1 MDELEILKKDW
12 KEKGQTEPK
21 LSYNQIYNM
30 LFKRSTSIVKWIF
43 IISIL
48 ELIFWTGIFLI
59 TPKSSFEVI
68 EKLGATPILY
78 GFNILHYLVV
88 FVFIYYFY
96 KNYTTIRV
104 TDNTKTLMK
113 SILKTR
119 KTVRYFVIY
128 NVAAFALTIIII
140 NLFYYT
146 QSELLLQIMADTY
159 GSEIKNP
166 EYFISIFFVVQ
177 VIAGIVMIL
186 LLLLFYRVVYGI
198 LLGKLKKNYREL
210 EKIEV

>member
-48 ELIFWTGIFLI
+48 ELVFWMGIFLI

-96 KNYTTIRV
+96 KNYTTIKV
-104 TDNTKTLMK
+104 TDNTKTLMR

-128 NVAAFALTIIII
+128 NLVAFALTIIII
-140 NLFYYT
+140 NIFYYT
-146 QSELLLQIMADTY
+146 QSELLLQIMADSY

-166 EYFISIFFVVQ
+166 DDFITVFFIVQ

-186 LLLLFYRVVYGI
+186 LLLLFYRLIYGI
-198 LLGKLKKNYREL
+198 LLGKLKRNYREL
-210 EKIEV
+210 ERIEV

>member
-48 ELIFWTGIFLI
+48 ELVFWTSIFLI

-96 KNYTTIRV
+96 KNYTTIKV
-104 TDNTKTLMK
+104 TDNTKTLMR

-140 NLFYYT
+140 NIFYYT
-146 QSELLLQIMADTY
+146 QSDLLLQIMADTY
-159 GSEIKNP
+159 GSEIKNS
-166 EYFISIFFVVQ
+166 EDFITVFFIVQ

-198 LLGKLKKNYREL
+198 LLRKLKKNYREL
-210 EKIEV
+210 ERIEV